1 MNAALFRKELKFH
14 RTAFLVWAS
23 SIVALSL
30 ITMAA
35 MPTMLANASS
45 ISGFISAFP
54 KAFLKAFSFDPASFT
69 DPLGFYVVYST
80 LYVALLGS
88 AFSMSVSA
96 GIIAR
101 EESQGSADFLL
112 AKPVTRSEVALTKI
126 AAWLLL
132 VIALNVVTF
141 IAGWASLAAF
151 SPLPWRFASYVALS
165 VYSLLL
171 SVSLGAVGLLFSL
184 LVRRARSLTGP
195 GIGIVLGFYLWD
207 AVAKMSATYD
217 AWGWASPFKWMD
229 LKVTAQGYA
238 LAGWRVA
245 LFGVLAVSCAV
256 GAVLV
261 YRRKDI
267 LA

>member
-1 MNAALFRKELKFH
+1 MNAALFRKELKYH
-14 RTAFLVWAS
+14 RTQLIVWGA
-23 SIVALSL
+23 SIVGLSL

-35 MPTMLANASS
+35 MPTMLANASA

-54 KAFLKAFSFDPASFT
+54 QGFLKAFSFDAAAFT

-88 AFSMSVSA
+88 AFSMSVSV

-101 EESQGSADFLL
+101 EEGQGSADFLL
-112 AKPVTRSEVALTKI
+112 AKPLTRSDVALTKI

-132 VIALNVVTF
+132 VIALNIVTF
-141 IAGWASLAAF
+141 LAGWVSLAAF
-151 SPLPWRFASYVALS
+151 SPLPWRFAAYVTLS

-171 SVSLGAVGLLFSL
+171 SVSLGAVGLLFSI

-195 GIGIVLGFYLWD
+195 GIGIVLGVYLVD
-207 AVAKMSATYD
+207 AVAKISESYD
-217 AWGWASPFKWMD
+217 AWGWISPFKWMD
-229 LKVTAQGYA
+229 LKVTAPGYT
-238 LAGWRVA
+238 LVGWRVA
-245 LFGVLAVSCAV
+245 LFAGLAVSGAV

-267 LA
+267 LS

>member
-1 MNAALFRKELKFH
+1 MNAALFRKELKHH
-14 RTAFLVWAS
+14 RTQLIIWAA
-23 SIVALSL
+23 SIAGLSL

-35 MPTMLANASS
+35 MPTMLANASA
-45 ISGFISAFP
+45 IGGFITAFP
-54 KAFLKAFSFDPASFT
+54 QGMLKAFSFDASSFT

-80 LYVALLGS
+80 LYVALIGS
-88 AFSMSVSA
+88 AFSMSVSV

-101 EESQGSADFLL
+101 EEGQGSADFLL
-112 AKPVTRSEVALTKI
+112 AKPVTRRDVAITKI

-141 IAGWASLAAF
+141 FAGWASLAAF
-151 SPLPWRFASYVALS
+151 SPLPWRFAAYVTLS
-165 VYSLLL
+165 VYSVLL

-184 LVRRARSLTGP
+184 VVKRARSLTGP

-207 AVAKMSATYD
+207 AVAKMNESYD
-217 AWGWASPFKWMD
+217 AWGWISPFKWMD
-229 LKVTAQGYA
+229 LKVTAPGYA

-245 LFGVLAVSCAV
+245 LFAVLAVGSAAA
-256 GAVLV
+256 AVLV

-267 LA
+267 LS